1 MKSLVESKS
10 EYFENRAF
18 GSPSFAWDGGVVNAA
33 LIFGCGTDGDEDFFD
48 AIG

>member
-18 GSPSFAWDGGVVNAA
+18 GSPSFCVGWGG
-33 LIFGCGTDGDEDFFD
+33 GECGLDFWLRHRW
-48 AIG
+48 